1 MFFIIKKGT
10 TYSMTEM
17 MKSKPKN
24 ESNFWRCTRF
34 ILTNNIAYVFL
45 FRIWTTFVQNCIKA
59 KWCNLSQYLWKKHY
73 RILISKFIWFIS
85 KYCELFTFS
94 WAGPRSDSICKR
106 ISIQRLFWLQ
116 LWSWNKW
123 LVNLWNFHIKFE
135 SETWASVKSSLKQ
148 QRKSWKKAQQV
159 FIIIK
164 Y

>member
-1 MFFIIKKGT
+1 MKK
-10 TYSMTEM
+10 
-17 MKSKPKN
+17 
-24 ESNFWRCTRF
+24 R
-34 ILTNNIAYVFL
+34 
-45 FRIWTTFVQNCIKA
+45 
-59 KWCNLSQYLWKKHY
+59 Y

-94 WAGPRSDSICKR
+94 WAGPRSDSIYKR

-135 SETWASVKSSLKQ
+135 SETWASLKSSLKQ

-159 FIIIK
+159 FIKSSRINGLRLANKQTDYIASQQIDNRICSSK
-164 Y
+164 CFHEDLY